1 MKSFPFL
8 ITFSIV
14 VSIVHCQQPSTV
26 PGLIQSAALNAPVN
40 VLRIRQPTTVNERSS
55 SPSQPIRRAPISS
68 PISSNLLDEETRDNY
83 VSCFLSSS
91 FSLSLLHSLNSQL
104 SLTSFS
110 SPQLSLS
117 ISPSCHIKL
126 QLLSLSFLL
135 MVTREEPLTFNVT
148 FLMLIA
154 PLQTMMTTFCYS
166 LSLPLSPSLESL
178 KPSDPYN
185 FGYDVRD
192 DFGNHQYRKE
202 EADGRG
208 TVRGTYG
215 YTDANGLFRYVDYI
229 ADANGFQAKIRSNE
243 PGIGAGQAA
252 SILLTAEEPPRSV
265 LDLPSAPRPTLQRL
279 RSPPRLPENVAFHP
293 IDVHP
298 IASERSER
306 LRYNFPLPSA
316 SESNEVASDREE
328 IIYSDE
334 HPPQYYQPPST
345 SSPSPVT
352 SSPRVYRGE
361 RLTSG
366 SLSSSSISTGSRSN
380 TNDGSNN

>member
-1 MKSFPFL
+1 M
-8 ITFSIV
+8 
-14 VSIVHCQQPSTV
+14 
-26 PGLIQSAALNAPVN
+26 APN
-40 VLRIRQPTTVNERSS
+40 DIF
-55 SPSQPIRRAPISS
+55 IHA
-68 PISSNLLDEETRDNY
+68 
-83 VSCFLSSS
+83 F
-91 FSLSLLHSLNSQL
+91 H
-104 SLTSFS
+104 
-110 SPQLSLS
+110 
-117 ISPSCHIKL
+117 
-126 QLLSLSFLL
+126 
-135 MVTREEPLTFNVT
+135 
-148 FLMLIA
+148 
-154 PLQTMMTTFCYS
+154 
-166 LSLPLSPSLESL
+166 L

-279 RSPPRLPENVAFHP
+279 RAPRLPENVAFHP

-306 LRYNFPLPSA
+306 LRYNFPLPSSN
-316 SESNEVASDREE
+316 SESSNEAASDREE

-334 HPPQYYQPPST
+334 QPTRYNNYQPST
-345 SSPSPVT
+345 SPSPVT
-352 SSPRVYRGE
+352 SSPRNYRGD
-361 RLTSG
+361 RLSAVSG
-366 SLSSSSISTGSRSN
+366 GPRSVN
-380 TNDGSNN
+380 NNESSNN